1 MIQVVWD
8 KNAQDRH
15 EAWAL
20 QIAIDFGLASARSYL
35 LDIEFA
41 QIRIAEFPLSGT
53 DFESPGRPYLKR
65 MVTAAGYA
73 MFYELD
79 SLTQPATAVIVSVIR
94 GQNHQP

>member
-1 MIQVVWD
+1 MIQLVWD
-8 KNAQDRH
+8 KSAQDRH

-20 QIAIDFGLASARSYL
+20 QIAIDFGLSSVRSYL

-41 QIRIAEFPLSGT
+41 QIRITEFPLSGT

-73 MFYELD
+73 VFYELD
-79 SLTQPATAVIVSVIR
+79 SLNQPATAVIVSVIR
-94 GQNHQP
+94 GQEHQP